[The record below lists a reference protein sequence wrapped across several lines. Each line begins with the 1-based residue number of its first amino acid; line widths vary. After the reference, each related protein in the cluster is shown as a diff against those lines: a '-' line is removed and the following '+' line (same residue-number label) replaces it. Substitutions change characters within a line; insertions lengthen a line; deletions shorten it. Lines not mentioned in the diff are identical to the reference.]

1 MSDVSCTIKM
11 LPESEWTSAASRAV
25 EINPTNAP
33 AVTALRAASPGA
45 VIQPQ
50 HLALLTSKYWGARGI
65 RLTVGFLV
73 KQLASHGWNVHR
85 ARLATFLGCSL
96 LTALGS
102 VAALV
107 SKGPLLL
114 GLLLLIG
121 AGALGLF
128 PNYYAF
134 GQEISKKNQGLVVG
148 SLATFAWLATGLMQN
163 LVGQTIQATGSY
175 VASMAFMGLAP
186 FLSFLILW
194 WFWDRPLRGK

>member
-1 MSDVSCTIKM
+1 V
-11 LPESEWTSAASRAV
+11 
-25 EINPTNAP
+25 
-33 AVTALRAASPGA
+33 
-45 VIQPQ
+45 
-50 HLALLTSKYWGARGI
+50 
-65 RLTVGFLV
+65 
-73 KQLASHGWNVHR
+73 
-85 ARLATFLGCSL
+85 TFLGCSL

-134 GQEISKKNQGLVVG
+134 GQEISKKHQGLVVG

-175 VASMAFMGLAP
+175 VASMALMGLAP

-194 WFWDRPLRGK
+194 WFWDRPLREK